1 MRAIFSTFM
10 RSKWESSRA
19 GTRKYG
25 RRLAYPTLGSIIFL
39 ILTTSF
45 KRTKI
50 TWLRPIS
57 IKNVSLFSESS
68 TVLSVILNLSHN
80 CLILIWIAIRTNQ
93 TLRLFLIWV
102 LVHLLLKRMRSWLI
116 NRESRSIRLFK
127 IVRDLSVLLQIEN
140 IERNIRERSRLFKI
154 CWTLEVR
161 TKRRYLLSSRNL
173 KFLSF
178 ICPNSILAKS
188 LSDSTECRVNK
199 TGLQVNHLS
208 QGLLKVWVLIWSR
221 NCSV

>member
-1 MRAIFSTFM
+1 M
-10 RSKWESSRA
+10 RSKWEFSRA

-25 RRLAYPTLGSIIFL
+25 RHLAYPTLGSIIFL

-57 IKNVSLFSESS
+57 IKSVSLFSESS

-93 TLRLFLIWV
+93 TLRLFLILR
-102 LVHLLLKRMRSWLI
+102 LVHLLLKRMRCWLKR
-116 NRESRSIRLFK
+116 RESRSIRLFK
-127 IVRDLSVLLQIEN
+127 IVRDLSVLLQIGN
-140 IERNIRERSRLFKI
+140 IERNILERSRLFKI

-161 TKRRYLLSSRNL
+161 TKRRYLLSSRSS
-173 KFLSF
+173 KILSF
-178 ICPNSILAKS
+178 ICPNSIFAKS
-188 LSDSTECRVNK
+188 LRDTTECRAK
-199 TGLQVNHLS
+199 ETELQVSHLS